1 MLKDLKRLNYVLK
14 DECGVEVIISS
25 KYIFDKYDIMEFV
38 QEARDRYCYDLL
50 SIENYLIENHE
61 FERFKIEIEF
71 EV

>member
-38 QEARDRYCYDLL
+38 QEARDHYCYDLL
-50 SIENYLIENHE
+50 SIENYPIENHE

>member
-25 KYIFDKYDIMEFV
+25 KYIFDEYDIMEFV
-38 QEARDRYCYDLL
+38 QEARYHYCYDLL

-61 FERFKIEIEF
+61 FERFKIEVEF

>member
-1 MLKDLKRLNYVLK
+1 MLKDLKRFNYVLK
-14 DECGVEVIISS
+14 DECGAEVIISS

-38 QEARDRYCYDLL
+38 QEARDHYCYDLL

>member
-1 MLKDLKRLNYVLK
+1 MLKDLKRFNYVLK

-25 KYIFDKYDIMEFV
+25 KYIFDKYDIEEFV
-38 QEARDRYCYDLL
+38 QEARDHYCYDLL

>member
-1 MLKDLKRLNYVLK
+1 MKRDLNRLNYVLK
-14 DECGVEVIISS
+14 DDNGNMTIICS
-25 KYIFDKYDIMEFV
+25 KYIFKQDDIEEFV
-38 QEARDRYCYDLL
+38 QEARDHYCYDLL

>member
-1 MLKDLKRLNYVLK
+1 MLKDLKRFNYVLR
-14 DECGVEVIISS
+14 DGYGVEVIISS
-25 KYIFDKYDIMEFV
+25 KYIFDKYDIEEFV
-38 QEARDRYCYDLL
+38 QEARDHYCYDLL

>member
-1 MLKDLKRLNYVLK
+1 MLKDLKRFNYVLK

-38 QEARDRYCYDLL
+38 QEARDHYCYDL
-50 SIENYLIENHE
+50 LIENHE

>member
-38 QEARDRYCYDLL
+38 QEARDHRELP
-50 SIENYLIENHE
+50 N
-61 FERFKIEIEF
+61 RKP
-71 EV
+71 

>member
-1 MLKDLKRLNYVLK
+1 MLKDLKRFNYVLK
-14 DECGVEVIISS
+14 DECGAEVIISS
-25 KYIFDKYDIMEFV
+25 KYIFDEYDIMEFV
-38 QEARDRYCYDLL
+38 QEARDHYCYDPL